1 MIWRAASTLFSAATS
16 ESSVTN
22 PLKLRSS
29 NPDDFTWD
37 LSGMHRSRVCWNATP
52 IAATLIRYEQAKRS
66 YYNYEDSVWQL
77 LRSEIRQL
85 QANRFT
91 FELGRELIR
100 NSAEQIELNADQRA
114 LREAR
119 GQIVGP
125 TAARDQIQALSA
137 LLNAQNGLLGIYVNY
152 EVVRRG
158 LELDLGT
165 MELTPEG
172 LWIDPGT
179 LSPEELL
186 SLPGTTVEGMI
197 ECPCNDCG
205 IPYNPLPPEP
215 VFSNTM
221 LQVGHIDQ
229 AVEIVGTGASRP
241 ARLYRNFASTGRSA
255 GHADAANVRSIAKRR
270 ATYLVLLLCPS

>member
-1 MIWRAASTLFSAATS
+1 MSKSGQLNVGLQWDAPITR
-16 ESSVTN
+16 
-22 PLKLRSS
+22 LRE
-29 NPDDFTWD
+29 
-37 LSGMHRSRVCWNATP
+37 RNAYR
-52 IAATLIRYEQAKRS
+52 ATLIRYEQAKRN

-77 LRSEIRQL
+77 LRSEVRQL

-100 NSAEQIELNADQRA
+100 NSAEQIGLNADQRA

-137 LLNAQNGLLGIYVNY
+137 LLNAQNGLLGIYVNN

-172 LWIDPGT
+172 LWIDPGK
-179 LSPEELL
+179 LSPAELL
-186 SLPGTTVEGMI
+186 LLPGTTLEGML

-205 IPYNPLPPEP
+205 IPYNPLPLEPE
-215 VFSNTM
+215 FSDSM

-229 AVEIVGTGASRP
+229 AVESSPPV
-241 ARLYRNFASTGRSA
+241 
-255 GHADAANVRSIAKRR
+255 HADPESFQGYIENLPQPVGQPDVQTQPLPEPLPTDR
-270 ATYLVLLLCPS
+270 

>member
-1 MIWRAASTLFSAATS
+1 MDAWREIEVVADDLESTLNVRVTGGLG
-16 ESSVTN
+16 SSQLSPG
-22 PLKLRSS
+22 PLTKSGQL
-29 NPDDFTWD
+29 NVGLDWD
-37 LSGMHRSRVCWNATP
+37 APITRLLERNAYRR
-52 IAATLIRYEQAKRS
+52 TLIRYEQSKRS

-85 QANRFT
+85 QANQFT

-100 NSAEQIELNADQRA
+100 NSAAQIELNADQRA

-119 GQIVGP
+119 GQVQGP

-179 LSPEELL
+179 LSPEQLL
-186 SLPGTTVEGMI
+186 
-197 ECPCNDCG
+197 
-205 IPYNPLPPEP
+205 
-215 VFSNTM
+215 
-221 LQVGHIDQ
+221 
-229 AVEIVGTGASRP
+229 
-241 ARLYRNFASTGRSA
+241 FAA
-255 GHADAANVRSIAKRR
+255 GHDLRR
-270 ATYLVLLLCPS
+270 HDRVSMQRLRHSLQPASP